1 MMRGTG
7 KTKAMVMALPADG
20 ACVVVH
26 NAAMVRYVERM
37 ICDLRGKDMMKRCK
51 VWRVES
57 QGDADRLQGLR
68 MRTFVDHA
76 FWWLARDLHIVRRIE
91 CLVDAINYQFPDMKA
106 AA

>member
-7 KTKAMVMALPADG
+7 KTKAMVMALRDDG

-37 ICDLRGKDMMKRCK
+37 IYDLRGKDMMKRCK
-51 VWRVES
+51 VLRIER

-76 FWWLARDLHIVRRIE
+76 FWWLASDRHLLARVQH
-91 CLVDAINYQFPDMKA
+91 LVDAINYQFPDMKVA
-106 AA
+106 A

>member
-7 KTKAMVMALPADG
+7 KTKAMVMALPDEG

-26 NAAMVRYVERM
+26 NASMVRYVEQM
-37 ICDLRGKDMMKRCK
+37 IYDLRGKDLMKRCK
-51 VWRVES
+51 VISVSR
-57 QGDADRLQGLR
+57 QHDADRLQGLR

-76 FWWLARDLHIVRRIE
+76 FWWLAHDLHLVRRVE
-91 CLVDAINYQFPDMKA
+91 CLVDRINYQFLDMKA